1 MAALIAAPGKPCV
14 LLLLPLLLAN
24 CLVCTTIAN
33 LHRPIFSK
41 TAGTYS
47 LQSIERTV
55 LHTIA
60 HSADKHDATVKS
72 LQSSNG
78 SVLDTNP
85 GNPQNRGHPHSV
97 LAPQN
102 RTRRRGTFY
111 TLTSQKGTRNPIND
125 VTRRGYGLFSSEQ
138 PCQNDSRTRLPAY
151 NTSLL
156 RHSSLCTLYYDTGQ
170 FTLSGFTDTSMDT
183 VEAMLPQ
190 GNILPDISEWDAA
203 AAEKKYVEISRA
215 IAAAGKGRLVVGA
228 GGYPVNS
235 NRVVKQEVESGR
247 DSMYNGAL
255 HGIPYGTTSEAV
267 AAFGERRITA
277 TGLAATSGKN
287 QAGVVKG
294 FLSKTT
300 AARAT
305 SQLVQNVQPDAVSV
319 VSDNMAYFRAPT
331 KEVPGYYEVHL
342 HPGPGKKLSLAAAL
356 QTGGEGKV
364 LPVLDPV
371 SKTPALGVPGLRFP
385 QFMQSVPGSQM
396 VKVSFECR
404 PLHSKGWNGGF
415 QLMNTYTLPEIQHIA
430 DLAGWALHDL
440 AVLVMQHLSGPMQ
453 HIYLDRVAE
462 MAATP
467 YRRERCIRALVL
479 QSPVMRLLDIVQIA
493 PVQGGP
499 GALML
504 SFGNQASAEA
514 FKAIGGIKAM
524 VPGRYEMSLAYQ
536 LPLTRPADMS
546 TGVDLVGIRQY
557 PDQAG
562 LREMAAGL
570 VSIFREGEQNMK
582 IVAGPAVQ
590 KVNTNLVLLTV
601 DGGSYEVPDQAEG
614 LTHSLWLT
622 ACENALLLASYYVI
636 FTCVITIR
644 EFKQGRMHGP
654 CQPMGTVI
662 VLVLL
667 TLPTGSLSILPGLTQ
682 CEWAVKIYSPDGIN
696 IQPYAAVARGK
707 VTGLL
712 IKGQARLYEQ
722 PNTGGCGNNAILHVD
737 ITAGMDAANAMQPAQ
752 AMHSV
757 ANAYWRQQWG
767 AATNSGLY
775 ICTSTQFILALI
787 AEGYD
792 EHFSLGDTEVDMS
805 LVLKGKLFHVNP
817 GNMAYNVALAATGK
831 KPKTKADGDT
841 IYETIRCHAL
851 HNPVYN
857 PMYSSN
863 DMLNNTKLTQQRDAG
878 SNGTMSFSPYLAL
891 VVQYIT
897 SPLAVS
903 CRPTGLI
910 AAWDLFLSIKGLW
923 GLNMAPIYH
932 NTLVHIDTQLMTTT
946 AMLNYIMITMLVH
959 PALPSIAVCWCT
971 WRWTL
976 AAVRKLS
983 KDNLER
989 MFADIH
995 DTWGPPY
1002 TVSFALVATLG
1013 QLILNGL
1020 AELSPP
1026 WWSKLVAAALARW
1039 WVNRLTKDGKREAV
1053 TALIWFTSLAGTTT
1067 VWPTA
1072 VVGSYAM
1079 WAAGRQAWLERKINR
1094 GRRTVD
1100 DCGGTPETN
1109 ICIYRCWD
1117 ADGTRFTAVD
1127 QGNGTGTY
1135 FPGDPYQYAIPEGI
1149 IICRGWKMPPEHLRQ
1164 GWVTRD
1170 HLGRVV
1176 PLKAKYCA
1184 EPP

>member
-47 LQSIERTV
+47 PQSIERTV

-514 FKAIGGIKAM
+514 FKATGGIKAM

-614 LTHSLWLT
+614 LDINRFQACLFPHIGDTRLARDLTTSTRQLNKSGAVTIYIKDRVRAMRFFTGAKPLNLGASQVQVRTHSLGPLGASSFLKESGWEASRVVLALRPAQPIPVSKVPYPGNGAISGEAMLMKMAEAATMALT
-622 ACENALLLASYYVI
+622 TAPAAADDPQQPAAPEIGAGVPQSGMAWLLAQAARMVGSIY
-636 FTCVITIR
+636 TCVSMQR
-644 EFKQGRMHGP
+644 LNCLYLCAWMHNTHEDSLNNHHAHYPYHDTVNAVHTLDTNAGP
-654 CQPMGTVI
+654 LTGVACSTLLHHPLHLHLLPEHMQTLSQMLHLEQLQVRLTTAVSAPGFRQTWQQPTVPR
-662 VLVLL
+662 LL
-667 TLPTGSLSILPGLTQ
+667 SMWPLPLP
-682 CEWAVKIYSPDGIN
+682 
-696 IQPYAAVARGK
+696 
-707 VTGLL
+707 
-712 IKGQARLYEQ
+712 
-722 PNTGGCGNNAILHVD
+722 
-737 ITAGMDAANAMQPAQ
+737 
-752 AMHSV
+752 
-757 ANAYWRQQWG
+757 
-767 AATNSGLY
+767 
-775 ICTSTQFILALI
+775 STWVCRR
-787 AEGYD
+787 
-792 EHFSLGDTEVDMS
+792 SSWTMRCPS
-805 LVLKGKLFHVNP
+805 LVMTRAP
-817 GNMAYNVALAATGK
+817 
-831 KPKTKADGDT
+831 
-841 IYETIRCHAL
+841 E
-851 HNPVYN
+851 
-857 PMYSSN
+857 
-863 DMLNNTKLTQQRDAG
+863 G
-878 SNGTMSFSPYLAL
+878 S
-891 VVQYIT
+891 
-897 SPLAVS
+897 
-903 CRPTGLI
+903 
-910 AAWDLFLSIKGLW
+910 
-923 GLNMAPIYH
+923 
-932 NTLVHIDTQLMTTT
+932 
-946 AMLNYIMITMLVH
+946 
-959 PALPSIAVCWCT
+959 
-971 WRWTL
+971 
-976 AAVRKLS
+976 
-983 KDNLER
+983 
-989 MFADIH
+989 
-995 DTWGPPY
+995 
-1002 TVSFALVATLG
+1002 
-1013 QLILNGL
+1013 
-1020 AELSPP
+1020 
-1026 WWSKLVAAALARW
+1026 
-1039 WVNRLTKDGKREAV
+1039 
-1053 TALIWFTSLAGTTT
+1053 SLA
-1067 VWPTA
+1067 
-1072 VVGSYAM
+1072 Y
-1079 WAAGRQAWLERKINR
+1079 
-1094 GRRTVD
+1094 
-1100 DCGGTPETN
+1100 
-1109 ICIYRCWD
+1109 
-1117 ADGTRFTAVD
+1117 
-1127 QGNGTGTY
+1127 
-1135 FPGDPYQYAIPEGI
+1135 
-1149 IICRGWKMPPEHLRQ
+1149 
-1164 GWVTRD
+1164 
-1170 HLGRVV
+1170 
-1176 PLKAKYCA
+1176 
-1184 EPP
+1184 